1 MMIFKNRI
9 TIFVKLYTKHY
20 ETAKRWNLKK
30 YECRNINVSPI
41 MNISKSQEIYQ
52 NMIQMTM

>member
-1 MMIFKNRI
+1 MKQQKDG
-9 TIFVKLYTKHY
+9 T
-20 ETAKRWNLKK
+20 LKK
-30 YECRNINVSPI
+30 YKCRNINVSPI